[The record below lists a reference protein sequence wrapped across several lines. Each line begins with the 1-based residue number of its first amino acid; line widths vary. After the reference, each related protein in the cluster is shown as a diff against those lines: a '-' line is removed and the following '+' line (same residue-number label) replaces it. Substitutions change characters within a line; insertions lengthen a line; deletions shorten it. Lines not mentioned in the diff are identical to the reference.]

1 MSQTVLLN
9 ITDCIA
15 TVTLNRPDKMNAL
28 NSDMWRELH
37 RIVGGLEPDETVR
50 CIILRG
56 TGGHFAAGADLA
68 EFRDLRW
75 TTDQAMAYG
84 RMMVD
89 ALHGIRDC
97 RHPTVAAIEG
107 NCIGAG
113 LEIAAMCDLRLAT
126 GSAKFGVPI
135 QKIGVTMPYPE
146 IADLV
151 DLLGRPTVLE
161 MLLEGGIY
169 DADWALARGLVTR
182 LCDEP
187 SLMDEVG
194 KLAGRIATGS
204 PVSHARH
211 KAMTRRCLEPFPISA
226 EEMHEAYAACE
237 AADYRE
243 GISAFLEKRRPTF
256 TGR

>member
-1 MSQTVLLN
+1 MSQTVLLD
-9 ITDCIA
+9 ISDRIA

-28 NSDMWRELH
+28 NADMWRELH
-37 RIVGGLEPDETVR
+37 RIVAVLELNDTVR

-56 TGGHFAAGADLA
+56 AGAHFAAGADLA

-75 TTDQAMAYG
+75 STDQAVAYG

-89 ALHGIRDC
+89 ALHGLRDC
-97 RHPTVAAIEG
+97 RHPTIAAIEG

-126 GSAKFGVPI
+126 TSAKFGVPI

-169 DADWALARGLVTR
+169 DANWALAKGLVTR
-182 LCDEP
+182 LCAGSSLLDEA
-187 SLMDEVG
+187 G
-194 KLAGRIATGS
+194 KLADRVASGS

-211 KAMTRRCLEPFPISA
+211 KAMTRRCLAPIPISA
-226 EEMHEAYAACE
+226 EEMREAYAACE

-243 GISAFLEKRRPTF
+243 GISAFLEKRRPNF
-256 TGR
+256 PGR

>member
-1 MSQTVLLN
+1 MSQAVLLS
-9 ITDCIA
+9 ITDRVA
-15 TVTLNRPDKMNAL
+15 SVTLNRPDKMNAL
-28 NSDMWRELH
+28 NADMWRSLH
-37 RIVGGLEPDETVR
+37 RVIGELELDETVR

-56 TGGHFAAGADLA
+56 AGGHFAAGADLA

-75 TTDQAMAYG
+75 STDQAMAYG

-89 ALHGIRDC
+89 ALHGLRDC
-97 RHPTVAAIEG
+97 RHPTIAAIEG
-107 NCIGAG
+107 NCFGAG

-169 DADWALARGLVTR
+169 DASWALAKGLVTR
-182 LCDEP
+182 LCEEDA
-187 SLMDEVG
+187 LTAEVV
-194 KLAGRIATGS
+194 KLVERIAAGS

-226 EEMHEAYAACE
+226 DEMRDAYAACE
-237 AADYRE
+237 SADYRE
-243 GISAFLEKRRPTF
+243 GISAFLEKRRPNF